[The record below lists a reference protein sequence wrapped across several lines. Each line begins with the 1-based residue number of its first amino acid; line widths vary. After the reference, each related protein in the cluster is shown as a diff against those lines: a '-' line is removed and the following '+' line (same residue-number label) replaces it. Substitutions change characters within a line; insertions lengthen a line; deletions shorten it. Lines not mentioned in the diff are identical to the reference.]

1 MLLQRF
7 PEARAIATPKSVE
20 LMRKQSQA
28 IPLFRKLWPGQLP
41 ARIVLPEAYDK
52 DVFTPKGHELRI
64 IEQAR
69 TDAVDTTSLHGA
81 IS

>member
-1 MLLQRF
+1 MRLQRF

-41 ARIVLPEAYDK
+41 TRIVLPEAYDK